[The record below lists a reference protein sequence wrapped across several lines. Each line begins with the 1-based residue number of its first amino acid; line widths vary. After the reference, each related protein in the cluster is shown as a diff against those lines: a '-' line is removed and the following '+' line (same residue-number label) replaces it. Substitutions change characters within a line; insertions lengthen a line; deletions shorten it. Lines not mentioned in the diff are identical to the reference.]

1 MYLLDLFFPPLVTL
15 AIGLAAASAVTM
27 VVAAFGGPGAMTGW
41 LLAIQ
46 GVMASLLVLY
56 ALSPSMVMRLPAR
69 YLASLL
75 ALPYYAAW
83 KLAVAAG
90 RKPQGWVR
98 TPREPQAPT

>member
-15 AIGLAAASAVTM
+15 AIGLAAASMIT
-27 VVAAFGGPGAMTGW
+27 VVGATVAGPGAMTGG

-56 ALSPSMVMRLPAR
+56 ALSPSVVMGLPAR

-75 ALPYYAAW
+75 ALPYYVFW

-98 TPREPQAPT
+98 TPREPQAPA